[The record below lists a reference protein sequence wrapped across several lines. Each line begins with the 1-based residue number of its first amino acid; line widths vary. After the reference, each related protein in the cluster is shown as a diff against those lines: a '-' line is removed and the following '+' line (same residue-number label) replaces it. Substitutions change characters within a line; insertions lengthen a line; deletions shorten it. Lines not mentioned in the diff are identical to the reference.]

1 MKTIA
6 PNLKTTKRRS
16 ASSDSEK
23 SDNGNHQ
30 QQPESI
36 ENAEAALN
44 FLKPERP
51 VKYRKIVDTTGSVV
65 SNRFECL
72 ADEMSEEGS
81 DEEPASRRP
90 TARSAQAKAAMSSK
104 QTLKP
109 PPIYAY
115 KLSLKEAIALLTN
128 NKIPKSNF
136 LVSIRDSNSV
146 RISTTF
152 IEAYNSA
159 INILKEKKGVLYVH
173 PKALET

>member
-90 TARSAQAKAAMSSK
+90 TARSEQVKAAMSSK

-109 PPIYAY
+109 P
-115 KLSLKEAIALLTN
+115 

-159 INILKEKKGVLYVH
+159 INILKEKKRNFIRTPQG
-173 PKALET
+173 T